1 MVSGKYSM
9 NIKHYKRSQIVS
21 IDRHNRRIN
30 RNYSNENIDPART
43 KDNITLVGCAG
54 LLKTIEGQIDREVRP
69 YGGRI
74 TANTVYCTEAVFT
87 LPENISPD
95 RSAEYFQ
102 TILEYFQEHDFRVLS
117 AVVHLDETT
126 PHMHA
131 DFLDIQDH
139 KMARSKI
146 WNKATLMRLHDEV
159 PRYLQEHGFQ
169 VDRGEHLDKDAKK
182 QAKRDIHTY
191 KADMLDQD
199 IKALERE
206 KEELL
211 AGNEDLALDIVE
223 MVENRDL
230 GVDLCR

>member
-1 MVSGKYSM
+1 MAGKYSM
-9 NIKHYKRSQIVS
+9 NIQHYKKGQIVS

-30 RNYSNENIDPART
+30 KHYSNDNIDPANT
-43 KDNITLVGCAG
+43 QDNITLVKCNG
-54 LLKTIEGQIDREVRP
+54 LLKDIEKQIDREVRP

-87 LPENISPD
+87 LPEGIPTD
-95 RSAEYFQ
+95 QAEGYFR
-102 TILEYFQEHDFRVLS
+102 TILDYFQEHDFQVLS
-117 AVVHLDETT
+117 AVVHMDETT

-146 WNKATLMRLHDEV
+146 WNKSTLIRLHDEV
-159 PRYLQEHGFQ
+159 SRYLQEHGFQ

-191 KADMLDQD
+191 KEDMLEQD

-211 AGNEDLALDIVE
+211 AGNEALAYEIVE

>member
-1 MVSGKYSM
+1 MAGKYSM
-9 NIKHYKRSQIVS
+9 NIQHYKKGQIVS

-30 RNYSNENIDPART
+30 KHYSNDNIDPAHT
-43 KDNITLVGCAG
+43 QDNITLVKCNG
-54 LLKTIEGQIDREVRP
+54 LLKDIEKQIDREVRP

-87 LPENISPD
+87 LPEGILTD
-95 RSAEYFQ
+95 QAEGYFR
-102 TILEYFQEHDFRVLS
+102 TILDYFQEHDFQVLS
-117 AVVHLDETT
+117 AVVHMDETT

-146 WNKATLMRLHDEV
+146 WNKSTLIRLHDEV

-191 KADMLDQD
+191 KEDMLEQD

-211 AGNEDLALDIVE
+211 AGNEALAYEIVE

>member
-1 MVSGKYSM
+1 MAGKYSM
-9 NIKHYKRSQIVS
+9 NIQHYKKGQIVS

-30 RNYSNENIDPART
+30 KHYSNDNIDPAHT
-43 KDNITLVGCAG
+43 QDNITLVKCNG
-54 LLKTIEGQIDREVRP
+54 LLKDIEKQIDREVRP

-87 LPENISPD
+87 LPEGIPTD
-95 RSAEYFQ
+95 QAEGYFR
-102 TILEYFQEHDFRVLS
+102 TILDYFQEHDFQVLS
-117 AVVHLDETT
+117 AVVHMDETT

-146 WNKATLMRLHDEV
+146 WNKSTLIRLHDEV

-191 KADMLDQD
+191 KEDMLEQD

-211 AGNEDLALDIVE
+211 AGNEALAYEIVE

>member
-1 MVSGKYSM
+1 MAGKYSM
-9 NIKHYKRSQIVS
+9 NIQHYKKGQIVS

-30 RNYSNENIDPART
+30 KHYRNDNIDQAHT
-43 KDNITLVGCAG
+43 QDNITLVKCNG
-54 LLKTIEGQIDREVRP
+54 LLKDIEKQIDREVRP

-87 LPENISPD
+87 LPEGIPASQ
-95 RSAEYFQ
+95 AENYFQ
-102 TILEYFQEHDFRVLS
+102 TILEYFQEHDFKVLS
-117 AVVHLDETT
+117 AVVHMDETT

-131 DFLDIQDH
+131 DFLDIQNH